1 MKRHKLILID
11 GITGSGKSTTAHFLA
26 RQLDLNQ
33 ISAQWFHEDQSDHP
47 LIYPYADVD
56 TLDDPQQVLKFMDTY
71 PKQWELLVQRIIDE
85 DRIYIIE
92 SYFLQNSIRPLFQNN
107 LDKETVTI
115 FFHTIVEII
124 MPLHPL
130 LIYFHQENAEMA
142 IRRLWRKRGVAWKN
156 GFIHIDKKTPYV
168 LTNKLEGEKAV
179 LDLWT
184 HYQKFTN
191 QLVAQRRFDTLIFEN
206 SNGEWEVYYQKI
218 LDYLKLERKE
228 EPKEPSGDLT
238 KYIGR
243 YGSKKNGSVHRF
255 TIDIMDGWLICYLY
269 WDSASRLLPRDSHKF
284 HIEAFPLDIIF
295 HEKDSEITGFTF
307 VGRDIFHLPGTRLKK
322 LWTQNRRLQLAIVLV
337 LRFYRR
343 SRLLRLVVLSVV
355 NATRFRVRLL
365 DKWKGCRLLRL

>member
-26 RQLDLNQ
+26 RQLDRNH
-33 ISAQWFHEDQSDHP
+33 IYAQWFHEEQSDHP

-71 PKQWELLVQRIIDE
+71 PKQWEQLVQRIIDE
-85 DRIYIIE
+85 DSIYIIE
-92 SYFLQNSIRPLFQNN
+92 SYFMQNTIRPLFQNN
-107 LDKETVTI
+107 LDKETVTR
-115 FFHTIVEII
+115 FFHTLVEII
-124 MPLHPL
+124 KPLHPL

-184 HYQKFTN
+184 HYQNFTN
-191 QLVAQRRFDTLIFEN
+191 QLVAQRQFDTLIFEN

-218 LDYLKLERKE
+218 RDYLKLERKE
-228 EPKEPSGDLT
+228 ERKEPSGDLT

-243 YGSKKNGSVHRF
+243 YGSNQNGSIHRF
-255 TIDIMDGWLICYLY
+255 TIDIRDGGLICYLY
-269 WDSASRLLPRDSHKF
+269 WDSGSRLLPCDSHKF

-295 HEKDSEITGFTF
+295 HEKDNEMTGFTF
-307 VGRDIFHLPGTRLKK
+307 VGRDIFHLSGTRLKK
-322 LWTQNRRLQLAIVLV
+322 LWTQNRQLQLAIVLF

-343 SRLLRLVVLSVV
+343 SRLLRLLRRVV
-355 NATRFRVRLL
+355 N
-365 DKWKGCRLLRL
+365 